1 MSGAGVLC
9 LGLGS
14 ASTQWLHALGIEPYT
29 KGRSHRR
36 IFCPKKIKIFQT
48 CFARFFLFYFQIF
61 LSPPQKKNIGMQ
73 SVPDIFPSVKISKL
87 LEIYPVLPVF
97 LGDRKEAILEEKKL
111 IKKGSNPYP
120 RPPAEFLGTKM

>member
-1 MSGAGVLC
+1 MSEKNQDFPDMFCA
-9 LGLGS
+9 
-14 ASTQWLHALGIEPYT
+14 
-29 KGRSHRR
+29 
-36 IFCPKKIKIFQT
+36 IFFI
-48 CFARFFLFYFQIF
+48 LFPDFPF
-61 LSPPQKKNIGMQ
+61 PPPKKNIGMQ

-120 RPPAEFLGTKM
+120 RPPAEFLGTM